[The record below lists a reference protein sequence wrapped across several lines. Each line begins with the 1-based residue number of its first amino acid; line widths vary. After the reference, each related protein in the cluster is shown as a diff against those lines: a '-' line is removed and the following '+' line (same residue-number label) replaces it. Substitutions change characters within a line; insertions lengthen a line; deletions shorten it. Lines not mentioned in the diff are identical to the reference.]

1 MYKILISGYY
11 GFNNIGDESILSAVT
26 DKLNSFARAPD
37 AAEPLPS
44 TEGCGGA
51 VAIPFLSMMRRI
63 PSTSSNRLRLV
74 IEGGSIK
81 DAYGAKVATKGGS
94 AEENTVDITGGS
106 VTGSVYGGAL
116 TMAGA
121 TGSANKNTI
130 NLKTNVTGDIYGGFT
145 AGTGKTAQNTVT
157 IGDGETALNL
167 TFAGILH
174 GGNSTAADGNKGNT

>member
-1 MYKILISGYY
+1 MGRTVTENTLTVKGGTLTEAAYGGLVENYKIDPGTHQPLTT
-11 GFNNIGDESILSAVT
+11 GDA
-26 DKLNSFARAPD
+26 KKN
-37 AAEPLPS
+37 
-44 TEGCGGA
+44 
-51 VAIPFLSMMRRI
+51 
-63 PSTSSNRLRLV
+63 RLV

-81 DAYGAKVATKGGS
+81 DAYGAKVATKDGS

-130 NLKTNVTGDIYGGFT
+130 NLKANVTGDIYGGFT

-174 GGNSTAADGNKGNT
+174 GGNSTAVPLRFHRGKTCYRR